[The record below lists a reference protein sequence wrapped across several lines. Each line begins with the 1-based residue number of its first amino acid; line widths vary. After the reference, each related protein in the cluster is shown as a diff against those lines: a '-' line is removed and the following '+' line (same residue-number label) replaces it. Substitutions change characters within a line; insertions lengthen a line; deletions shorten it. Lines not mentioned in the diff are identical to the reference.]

1 MEIVLG
7 ISGASGVVYGTRLL
21 EVLRE
26 RCFINLIVT
35 AAARKILEIECDRS
49 YKEITPL
56 ADRVFEPDD
65 LTSPISS
72 GSYLFDAMVVAPCSM
87 RTMAAIACGISDT
100 LITRVADVC
109 LKQRR
114 PLVLVPRE
122 SPLSLIHLR
131 NMVAVSEA
139 GGIILP
145 ASPSFYSR
153 PRSVEDLVDTVVCR
167 ILDILGVDNSI
178 SPRWRGFGGNAYN
191 DTGEER

>member
-26 RCFINLIVT
+26 RCFVNLIIT
-35 AAARKILEIECDRS
+35 EAARKILEIECGRS
-49 YKEITPL
+49 HKEMISL

-65 LTSPISS
+65 LTSPIAS

-100 LITRVADVC
+100 LIARVADVC

-114 PLVLVPRE
+114 TLVLVPRE
-122 SPLSLIHLR
+122 TPLSLIHLR

-153 PRSVEDLVDTVVCR
+153 PRSVAELVDTVVCR
-167 ILDILGVDNSI
+167 ILDILGIDNSI

>member
-35 AAARKILEIECDRS
+35 EAARKILEVECDRS
-49 YKEITPL
+49 YKDIIPL

-65 LTSPISS
+65 LTAPIAS

-87 RTMAAIACGISDT
+87 RTMAAIAHGMSDM

-131 NMVAVSEA
+131 NMVVVSEA
-139 GGIILP
+139 GGIVLP

-153 PRSVEDLVDTVVCR
+153 PLRVGDLVDTVVCR
-167 ILDILGVDNSI
+167 ILDILGIDNSI
-178 SPRWRGFGGNAYN
+178 SPRWGGFGGNAYN
-191 DTGEER
+191 DTGEKQ

>member
-26 RCFINLIVT
+26 RCFVNLIVT
-35 AAARKILEIECDRS
+35 EAARKILEIECDRS
-49 YKEITPL
+49 YKDIISL
-56 ADRVFEPDD
+56 ADRVFEPGD
-65 LTSPISS
+65 LTAPIAS

-87 RTMAAIACGISDT
+87 RTMAAIAYGMSDT

-139 GGIILP
+139 GGIVLP

-153 PRSVEDLVDTVVCR
+153 PLKVR
-167 ILDILGVDNSI
+167 GV
-178 SPRWRGFGGNAYN
+178 WWTLWCVGFSTFWG
-191 DTGEER
+191 